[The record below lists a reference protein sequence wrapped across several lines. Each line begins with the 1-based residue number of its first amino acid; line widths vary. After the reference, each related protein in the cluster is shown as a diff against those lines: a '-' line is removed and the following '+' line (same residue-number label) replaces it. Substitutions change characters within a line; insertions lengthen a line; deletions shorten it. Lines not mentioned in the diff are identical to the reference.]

1 MHLHWGVGRSTRP
14 RWLEDSF
21 FFQGNGSVDWL
32 SNKGGLI
39 SNYQICENLIIRNSR
54 ALQPKRKRKKKT
66 KSRMTSYTVTEL
78 KLLIFFPPKC
88 GISYFTIA
96 GCMIPALLLVSTF
109 SFARAL
115 SYETTCSNILFWLN
129 KFMWDFISIY

>member
-1 MHLHWGVGRSTRP
+1 MLNTKGGVLSNGHRTP
-14 RWLEDSF
+14 WLKGGF
-21 FFQGNGSVDWL
+21 VGFFQGNGSVDWL

-54 ALQPKRKRKKKT
+54 ALQPKRKQKKKT

-88 GISYFTIA
+88 GISYFIIA
-96 GCMIPALLLVSTF
+96 GRMIPAFLLVSAF

-115 SYETTCSNILFWLN
+115 S
-129 KFMWDFISIY
+129 